1 MVRADFDRN
10 LKLLQEELLLL
21 GGLVEK
27 AIIDSIEALKTRNIE
42 LSHKIVSQDDI
53 IDQKTNQIEEKAIDL
68 IATQQPIA
76 IDLRTLMSVI
86 HISVELERMG
96 DYAEG
101 IGKIGV
107 MMGNDPPVKPLV
119 DIPKM
124 ATKSSDM
131 LKRSLDALVKR
142 DPALARQVC
151 EDDDE
156 VDNLYDLIYK
166 DLIALMIDDPTT
178 IQRATYLM
186 WVAHDLERI
195 ADRATNIA
203 ERVIFLVTGQLA
215 TSST

>member
-27 AIIDSIEALKTRNIE
+27 AIIDSIDALKNRDIE
-42 LSHKIVSQDDI
+42 LSNRVVFEDDI
-53 IDQKTNQIEEKAIDL
+53 IDRKTNQIEEKAIDL

-76 IDLRTLMSVI
+76 IDLRTFMSVI

-101 IGKIGV
+101 IGKIGI

-124 ATKSSDM
+124 ATKASDM

-142 DPALARQVC
+142 DPSLARQVC

-156 VDNLYDLIYK
+156 VDNLYDLIYN
-166 DLIALMIDDPTT
+166 DLIQLMISDPTT
-178 IQRATYLM
+178 TQRATYLM

-203 ERVIFLVTGQLA
+203 ERVIFLVTGQLVKA
-215 TSST
+215 